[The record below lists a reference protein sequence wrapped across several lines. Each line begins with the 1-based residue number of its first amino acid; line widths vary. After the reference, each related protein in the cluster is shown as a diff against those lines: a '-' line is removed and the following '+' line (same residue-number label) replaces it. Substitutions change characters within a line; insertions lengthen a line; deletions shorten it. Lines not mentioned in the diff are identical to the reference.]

1 MRTADEAAWLGVR
14 HRRGSRFGSRDA
26 VSVLHRVSF
35 GAHGHVVG
43 SELSIS

>member
-26 VSVLHRVSF
+26 ASVLHRVSF
-35 GAHGHVVG
+35 GIRDHVVG
-43 SELSIS
+43 PKLAIS